1 MALRKVN
8 KANSVNNII
17 SLPSKDGDAKL
28 YDRNY
33 KNVLSSYYFNGTM
46 DPKLTKK
53 FIKSVESTIRR
64 SPQYSEYIY
73 YLSTTQN
80 LTVDVYN
87 GNISSEMATTEFHHY
102 PFTLYDIVEIIVN
115 KHIHEKDQYTTF
127 DIAEEVLRLHFENLI
142 GLVKL
147 TKTNHELVHAGK
159 IFIPLDSVFGKVN
172 TFTEIYKQYMFSDQ
186 IDKFNE
192 IVENTKQYNK
202 QNVTENVLKL
212 NHDDLDDE

>member
-17 SLPSKDGDAKL
+17 SLPARDGDTEL
-28 YDRNY
+28 YDKNY
-33 KNVLSSYYFNGTM
+33 RNVLSSFYFNGTI
-46 DPKLTKK
+46 DPKINKK
-53 FIKSVESTIRR
+53 FIKAVESEIRR
-64 SPQYSEYIY
+64 SPQYSEYIR
-73 YLSTTQN
+73 YLSTDQN
-80 LTVDVYN
+80 LTVDVYS

-115 KHIHEKDQYTTF
+115 KHIQQKDKYTSF
-127 DIAEEVLRLHFENLI
+127 DIAQEVLQLHYDNLI

-159 IFIPLDSVFGKVN
+159 LFIPLDSVFGKVN
-172 TFTEIYKQYMFSDQ
+172 TFTEMYKTYMFTDQ

-192 IVENTKQYNK
+192 LVRETKEYNDR
-202 QNVTENVLKL
+202 NVDPNILGL
-212 NHDDLDDE
+212 NH

>member
-1 MALRKVN
+1 MGLRKVN

-33 KNVLSSYYFNGTM
+33 KNVLSSYYFNGAM

-172 TFTEIYKQYMFSDQ
+172 TFTEMYKEYMFSDQ

-212 NHDDLDDE
+212 NHDDLNDE

>member
-17 SLPSKDGDAKL
+17 SLPAKDGDTEL
-28 YDRNY
+28 YDKNY
-33 KNVLSSYYFNGTM
+33 RNVLSSFYFNGTI
-46 DPKLTKK
+46 DPKINKK
-53 FIKSVESTIRR
+53 FIKAVESEIRR
-64 SPQYSEYIY
+64 SPQYSEYIH
-73 YLSTTQN
+73 YLSTDQN
-80 LTVDVYN
+80 LTVDVYS

-115 KHIHEKDQYTTF
+115 KHIQQKDKYTSF
-127 DIAEEVLRLHFENLI
+127 DIAQEVLQLHYDNLI

-159 IFIPLDSVFGKVN
+159 LFIPLDSVFGKVN
-172 TFTEIYKQYMFSDQ
+172 TFTEMYKTYMFTDQ

-192 IVENTKQYNK
+192 LVRETKEYNDR
-202 QNVTENVLKL
+202 NVDPNILGV
-212 NHDDLDDE
+212 NH